1 MRKTLCFCA
10 LSTVFSVLA
19 FADSFS
25 GKLIDASCY
34 AKQQSSMGCEPS
46 SATSSFALDVSGKV
60 YNLDS
65 SGNKKA
71 AAALKNR
78 ADRTADPTK
87 THAKEVM
94 ATVEGS
100 ENAGSIKV
108 TSIEV
113 Q

>member
-25 GKLIDASCY
+25 GKLIDAGCY
-34 AKQQSSMGCEPS
+34 AKQQSSMGCEPT

-78 ADRTADPTK
+78 ADRTDPAK
-87 THAKEVM
+87 TTSKEVM
-94 ATVEGS
+94 AKVEGS
-100 ENAGSIKV
+100 ESAGSITV

>member
-1 MRKTLCFCA
+1 MRKTLSFCVV
-10 LSTVFSVLA
+10 STVFSVLA

-25 GKLIDASCY
+25 GKLIDARCY
-34 AKQQSSMGCEPS
+34 AKQQSSMGCEPT

-78 ADRTADPTK
+78 ADRTDPTK
-87 THAKEVM
+87 TTSNEVM
-94 ATVEGS
+94 AKVEGS
-100 ENAGSIKV
+100 ESAGSITV